1 MRKPEE
7 TKEESMKKKR
17 FMIRLLVL
25 SFSAWCLISCAGDT
39 EMPQTEK
46 AKKSEEEVKK
56 EAEEIQ
62 QERREI
68 SIAFPFY
75 GNHEKDKLTLAAP
88 GEGQDEYEL
97 IYYDG
102 DGQVLQQIPCGR
114 LTEPVTFSYDG
125 LAYGTWD
132 NLEIFSDGSDT
143 GLLFIWKNDRF
154 STEPIKIPRYVE
166 ARSTAMLTSAEDEK
180 LCEKQI
186 YLLNEDKN
194 RVEKARSFRFQ
205 KDTATLVIW
214 DELENQSLFD
224 GTVRLDENGNPL
236 NEEYFDRLLWSD
248 LPLLWDYG
256 EEDTVKTWVEE
267 KPEEKEEIEIDSF
280 EDMQYYFYGNSG
292 DTQQYDSRKALL
304 EDFGFENSEPV
315 YQYFDRYGNLQLE
328 LYADEDREQM
338 CGIAYIYRF
347 NTELEKVVSMK
358 GFTLCTIMEAEWN
371 ERDPFILQS
380 VYGTSGTDYE
390 HVKDYEE
397 SIEYTDTGKP
407 DCFVARG
414 RIEQRPE
421 ADKMQDILKI
431 DYIYREDDSLFW
443 RDYYHNDWVFGT
455 TLQSLDSFY
464 DEQERV
470 IFESGYI
477 THGTLEY
484 YYIYEDRDGKTADK
498 PAYVLCIDY
507 NMGYVIP
514 NMIK

>member
-1 MRKPEE
+1 
-7 TKEESMKKKR
+7 MKKR
-17 FMIRLLVL
+17 QFMIRLFVL
-25 SFSAWCLISCAGDT
+25 IFSAWCLISCAGDT

-46 AKKSEEEVKK
+46 AKISAEEVK
-56 EAEEIQ
+56 EETEEIQ

-75 GNHEKDKLTLAAP
+75 GNHEKDRLILAAP
-88 GEGQDEYEL
+88 EEGQDEYEL

-102 DGQVLQQIPCGR
+102 DGQILQQISCGR

-132 NLEIFSDGSDT
+132 NLEIFSSGSDR
-143 GLLFIWKNDRF
+143 GLLFIWKDDRF
-154 STEPIKIPRYVE
+154 STEPIEIPRYVE

-194 RVEKARSFRFQ
+194 RTEKARSFRLQ

-214 DELENQSLFD
+214 DELENKSLFE
-224 GTVRLDENGNPL
+224 GTIRLDENGNML

-248 LPLLWDYG
+248 LPLLWDYE
-256 EEDTVKTWVEE
+256 EEDIIKTWVGE
-267 KPEEKEEIEIDSF
+267 KPEEKEEVEMDSF
-280 EDMQYYFYGNSG
+280 EDVQYYFYGISG
-292 DTQQYDSRKALL
+292 HTQQYESRQALL
-304 EDFGFENSEPV
+304 EDFEFENSEPV

-328 LYADEDREQM
+328 LYVDEDREQM
-338 CGIAYIYRF
+338 CGIIYRYRF

-358 GFTLCTIMEAEWN
+358 GFTLCSMTEAEWN
-371 ERDPFILQS
+371 GHDPFIFQS
-380 VYGTSGTDYE
+380 VYGTSSTDYE
-390 HVKDYEE
+390 DVKDYEE
-397 SIEYTDTGKP
+397 NTEYTDAGKP
-407 DCFVARG
+407 DCFVAKG
-414 RIEQRPE
+414 RIDEQ
-421 ADKMQDILKI
+421 MQDILKI
-431 DYIYREDDSLFW
+431 DYIYREDGSLFL

-470 IFESGYI
+470 VFESGYI
-477 THGTLEY
+477 THGKLEY

-498 PAYVLCIDY
+498 PAYILYLDY
-507 NMGYVIP
+507 NLDYVIP
-514 NMIK
+514 QMIKCL